1 MASITIRNLEDDL
14 KARLRVRAARHGRS
28 MSEEARDVLRTV
40 LAVESTPPT
49 SLVDAI
55 RKRFSKVGPV
65 NLAIPPRE
73 PLRKPPDFDE

>member
-1 MASITIRNLEDDL
+1 
-14 KARLRVRAARHGRS
+14 